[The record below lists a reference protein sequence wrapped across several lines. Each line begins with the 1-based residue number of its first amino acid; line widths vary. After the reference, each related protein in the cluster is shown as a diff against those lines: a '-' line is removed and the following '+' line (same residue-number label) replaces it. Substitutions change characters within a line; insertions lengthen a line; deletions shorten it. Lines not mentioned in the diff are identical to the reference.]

1 MLKGQDISDKN
12 QSVHLFYPFG
22 TTNTKTV
29 TNGRRPTITELSARM
44 YQLEQLI
51 HSKLHTSVPN
61 WGGYER
67 SESEANHE
75 PAPLQDMSWEETCVT
90 ATPRHERLAHVQP
103 TTFSGETSIRYTL
116 NQLEGDLA
124 RSGEKHEPSIADTLS
139 QLSTPTLTPSPSP
152 GGRVSSCMA
161 PDIHKVLQRYGVE
174 ASKPHWDRLLYTF
187 CDGIHTM
194 YPFLHLPSLWRQ
206 YIELWD
212 TWFSET
218 LNPGLLGSRDEQI
231 MVAQLLVCLALGRC
245 TASPRVASAEAR
257 HSAGWSLYGAATDL
271 FGDILSSFEECSNQV
286 LVLQTLA
293 LMV

>member
-44 YQLEQLI
+44 YQLERLV

-139 QLSTPTLTPSPSP
+139 RFSTPTLTPSPSP
-152 GGRVSSCMA
+152 GGRVASCMA
-161 PDIHKVLQRYGVE
+161 PDIHKVLQ
-174 ASKPHWDRLLYTF
+174 
-187 CDGIHTM
+187 
-194 YPFLHLPSLWRQ
+194 SLWRQ

-218 LNPGLLGSRDEQI
+218 LNPGLLGGRDEQI
-231 MVAQLLVCLALGRC
+231 TVAQLFMCLAIGRC